1 MGLYRLAARVG
12 PCRSAVPRVSLVNMM
27 LKLLGQFR
35 DVDATEG
42 EATTSRHSGRSLR
55 EVEVEFNCGDALRE
69 QVTAE
74 LNAARDV
81 DAALES
87 DDGARWLVGSHSHSN
102 VHGGA
107 WHFTVPLIDVDVV
120 QAERLEFGGMSFEP
134 QFYREDAESDDDPL
148 VITAELHPSSEQE
161 DERLE
166 QLIRDQFAL
175 ADVDEF
181 GYFSLV
187 RHGVTEA
194 PLQVR
199 FGRCLWTKPDGPGA
213 AREHLVV
220 FVSEEGDSER
230 KQRGVNFDEP
240 RSGNAARIALQG
252 RDMAEALLEELQ
264 ANGVLQPEALERV
277 RQRTASALE
286 RHFRELNEA
295 RDLKEFH

>member
-1 MGLYRLAARVG
+1 
-12 PCRSAVPRVSLVNMM
+12 MM

-35 DVDATEG
+35 DVAATEG

-55 EVEVEFNCGDALRE
+55 EVEVEFSCGDAQRE
-69 QVTAE
+69 RATAE
-74 LNAARDV
+74 LNAARDD

-102 VHGGA
+102 VNGGA
-107 WHFTVPLIDVDVV
+107 WHFTVRLIEVDVV

-134 QFYREDAESDDDPL
+134 HFYNEDAASDDDPI

-166 QLIRDQFAL
+166 QLIRDQLAL
-175 ADVDEF
+175 VDVDDV

-187 RHGVTEA
+187 RHGVTEV

-199 FGRCLWTKPDGPGA
+199 FGRCLWKKPDSRGA

-220 FVSEEGDSER
+220 FVSKEGDSER

-240 RSGNAARIALQG
+240 RSGNAARIALEG
-252 RDMAEALLEELQ
+252 REMAEALLEELQ
-264 ANGVLQPEALERV
+264 ATGVLQPEALERV

-286 RHFRELNEA
+286 QRFRDLNEA

>member
-1 MGLYRLAARVG
+1 
-12 PCRSAVPRVSLVNMM
+12 M

-35 DVDATEG
+35 DVADTEG

-55 EVEVEFNCGDALRE
+55 EVEVEFSCRDALRE

-74 LNAARDV
+74 LNAARDE

-87 DDGARWLVGSHSHSN
+87 DDGARWLVGSHRHSN
-102 VHGGA
+102 VNGGV
-107 WHFTVPLIDVDVV
+107 WHFTVPLVEVEV
-120 QAERLEFGGMSFEP
+120 LQAERLEFGGMSFEP
-134 QFYREDAESDDDPL
+134 HFYSKDAVSDDDSI

-175 ADVDEF
+175 GDVADVS
-181 GYFSLV
+181 YFSLV
-187 RHGVTEA
+187 RHGVTEV

-199 FGRCLWTKPDGPGA
+199 FGRCLWKKPSRPGV

-220 FVSEEGDSER
+220 FVSAEGDSQR

-240 RSGNAARIALQG
+240 RSGNAARIALEG
-252 RDMAEALLEELQ
+252 REMAEALLEELQ
-264 ANGVLQPEALERV
+264 ATGVLQPEALERV
-277 RQRTASALE
+277 RKRTASALE
-286 RHFRELNEA
+286 ERFRDLNEA